1 METGHPG
8 IARLLL
14 NKAHHLIEEH
24 DILSL
29 AENGISQ
36 ILDALKKIPTENGL
50 NTLEQAFL
58 KNENQTIRKLFEKGL
73 SADINAQPLIGFPF
87 EHTRRKNHTPD
98 TAR

>member
-14 NKAHHLIEEH
+14 NKAHQLIEEH

-29 AENGISQ
+29 AENRISQ

-58 KNENQTIRKLFEKGL
+58 KNENQTIRKLLEKGL
-73 SADINAQPLIGFPF
+73 SADINA
-87 EHTRRKNHTPD
+87 
-98 TAR
+98 